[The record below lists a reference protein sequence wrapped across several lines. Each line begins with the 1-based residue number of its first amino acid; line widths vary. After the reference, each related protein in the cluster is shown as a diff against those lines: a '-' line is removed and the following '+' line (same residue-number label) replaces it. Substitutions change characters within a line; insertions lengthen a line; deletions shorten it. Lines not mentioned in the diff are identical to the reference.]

1 MSEGILNVKLKEAR
15 GEKEI
20 EKCLPLLWH
29 DYWGYDNRYRYGYS
43 VQTRKDEGPPGI
55 GRVSWWVFV
64 SVLDTLTPSVLGV
77 QASPGARGAQGISI
91 CIKEAQVTPRENSL
105 TTTPT
110 FTHPELPHLWP

>member
-43 VQTRKDEGPPGI
+43 VQTRKDEGPPG
-55 GRVSWWVFV
+55 
-64 SVLDTLTPSVLGV
+64 TTPSVLGV
-77 QASPGARGAQGISI
+77 QASPGAHGAQGISI

-105 TTTPT
+105 TTMPT
-110 FTHPELPHLWP
+110 FTHLELPHLWP